1 MSIIHAPIAQA
12 LDSLKNSDH
21 PIMFI
26 LSEEVQDMVNIQ
38 EFLEVLVEE
47 KNRQQVDPECLLEFS
62 TMDLFDSSDVVDL
75 IGGFVL
81 SAGEDTD

>member
-1 MSIIHAPIAQA
+1 
-12 LDSLKNSDH
+12 
-21 PIMFI
+21 
-26 LSEEVQDMVNIQ
+26 MVNVQ

-47 KNRQQVDPECLLEFS
+47 KNRQQVDSEGLLEFS

-81 SAGEDTD
+81 SAGEDAD